1 MPSTSRAMQHL
12 FGAAEHGAQFPAAKK
27 LRESMSTVQLHDF
40 AATPTKNLPEH
51 AHKET
56 ARKNLYGAGR

>member
-1 MPSTSRAMQHL
+1 MQHL
-12 FGAAEHGAQFPAAKK
+12 FGAAEHGANFPKARE
-27 LRESMSTVQLHDF
+27 LRAHMTHEQLHDF